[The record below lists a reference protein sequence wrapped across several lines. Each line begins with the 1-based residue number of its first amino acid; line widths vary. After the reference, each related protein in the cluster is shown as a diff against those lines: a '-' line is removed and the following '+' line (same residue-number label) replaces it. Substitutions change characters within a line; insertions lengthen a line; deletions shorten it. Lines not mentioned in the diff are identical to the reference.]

1 MSKRSLEEFRGGVQR
16 SPDPDNNGL
25 LPINDLLSP
34 GEDEHGQSSGPAK
47 KPRNFIA
54 TVVSDLFVLIA

>member
-1 MSKRSLEEFRGGVQR
+1 MSKRPYEESLSQGG
-16 SPDPDNNGL
+16 SPPESIDNSHNGL

-34 GEDEHGQSSGPAK
+34 ETPQSISGSVK

-54 TVVSDLFVLIA
+54 TV